1 LPFALSPFAFV
12 MPFPPHIDRLFDAFA
27 VPPDT
32 KAAVYDLY
40 VAMGEEALEVFG
52 EIAESVTSPAALRP
66 EDTAAIRERTAVR
79 YLQRNHPQWTGGRP
93 TASFWRPRALEGRA
107 SGIAIPLGN
116 VESVVDVDRLI
127 DDDQPVPDG
136 IVIHGRNA
144 HFGGRAETIS
154 FDVVAA
160 ELPDALAFARAAGQ
174 QHTMPGSAGETSG
187 TVDAERGL
195 ALIWEV
201 QPNVYKPAGD
211 RNRDI
216 ARLFRRH
223 RNWHLLTLAAALG
236 WLRERHIRTYVLR
249 GTALAAA
256 HEVNPAKPVSG
267 TIETLHDRTAARVAG
282 ALGLSLL
289 PLHPDDEQLLL
300 ESFVMNVALEA
311 HARGSGVAGSMWRVA

>member
-1 LPFALSPFAFV
+1 
-12 MPFPPHIDRLFDAFA
+12 

-40 VAMGEEALEVFG
+40 VAMGEEALDVFG
-52 EIAESVTSPAALRP
+52 EIAESVPSPSALRP
-66 EDTAAIRERTAVR
+66 EDTVGIRERAAVR
-79 YLQRNHPQWTGGRP
+79 YLERNHAQWLGGRP

-107 SGIAIPLGN
+107 SGIAIPLGS
-116 VESVVDVDRLI
+116 VESVVDVDKLI

-136 IVIHGRNA
+136 FVIHGRNA
-144 HFGGRAETIS
+144 HFGGRPETIS

-160 ELPDALAFARAAGQ
+160 ELPDALSFARALGQ

-236 WLRERHIRTYVLR
+236 WLRERHMRTYILR
-249 GTALAAA
+249 GAALAPA

-267 TIETLHDRTAARVAG
+267 IIETLHDRTAARVTS
-282 ALGLSLL
+282 ALGLSLHEL
-289 PLHPDDEQLLL
+289 TPDDEQLLL
-300 ESFVMNVALEA
+300 DSFVMNVGLHTHVRE
-311 HARGSGVAGSMWRVA
+311 SGMAGAMWRVE